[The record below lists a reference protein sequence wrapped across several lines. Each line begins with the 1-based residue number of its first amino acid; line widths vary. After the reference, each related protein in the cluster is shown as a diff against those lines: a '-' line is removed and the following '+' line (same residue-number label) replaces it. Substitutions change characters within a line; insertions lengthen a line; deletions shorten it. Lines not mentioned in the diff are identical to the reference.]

1 MMLKLVGSFFTVI
14 AVGLGMLVLVFGISI
29 LNNKASDGSR
39 KKVKQELI
47 PIIASVLIGFLT
59 VMLMGVI
66 LYLAQQP

>member
-66 LYLAQQP
+66 LYLAQHP